1 MTMNRRN
8 ILRTTLSSFA
18 AVFAASRAV
27 AATDG
32 KQETASPTKPKV
44 VYHLADLDK
53 VAFVL
58 GNIANHYDGMGGPD
72 HVTIALVVHGPAL
85 RAFQLATA
93 NPDITRRFGQF
104 VKAGLEPAVCAH
116 TMRGQNVTL
125 KDLQPG
131 FVSADK
137 GGVVRIA
144 ELQSQGYLYLRP

>member
-1 MTMNRRN
+1 MNRRN
-8 ILRTTLSSFA
+8 ILRATLTSVAAMFA
-18 AVFAASRAV
+18 TSRAV
-27 AATDG
+27 ATPDE
-32 KQETASPTKPKV
+32 KQPPASPVKQKV

-53 VAFVL
+53 VGFVL

-85 RAFQLATA
+85 RGFHLASA

-125 KDLQPG
+125 KDLLPG
-131 FVSADK
+131 FASADK
-137 GGVVRIA
+137 GGVVRLA